1 MSATVADIREAKK
14 QLEKDIS
21 NLVTNFYDKYN
32 TDLVI
37 HSVDVRIG
45 DEDETEYIVTKVN
58 IRVNL

>member
-37 HSVDVRIG
+37 HSVDVDING
-45 DEDETEYIVTKVN
+45 EHFNTSVD

>member
-45 DEDETEYIVTKVN
+45 DEDETEYIVTQAN
-58 IRVNL
+58 IRVSL